1 VGQQHVLRNSQTLY
15 EGQLLKRSLNTG
27 RMRPFRR
34 TETELDIPDTD
45 LSGVRSNKST
55 ENFDQGRFAGAI
67 LTDDRSNL
75 AGRDGDRD
83 ILECN
88 CCIEAF
94 GEPVNDNR

>member
-1 VGQQHVLRNSQTLY
+1 
-15 EGQLLKRSLNTG
+15 
-27 RMRPFRR
+27 
-34 TETELDIPDTD
+34 LDIPDTD

-55 ENFDQGRFAGAI
+55 KNLDYGGFAGAI

-88 CCIEAF
+88 RCLEAL
-94 GEPVNDNR
+94 GEMVNDNP